1 MSQTVYDKNGNLSA
15 IANIKLIE
23 TDLSKG
29 ESINLR
35 NYGIPENNQNK
46 IIFVF
51 GKLSSNEIFK
61 GVIGGFTGGYVLN
74 HSDSLINL
82 ELSYNNVLK
91 YVSNSI
97 NDNSLLIQKIIV
109 IY

>member
-1 MSQTVYDKNGNLSA
+1 MSESVYDKNGNLSA
-15 IANIKLIE
+15 IANIKSIE

-29 ESINLR
+29 ESIDLR

-51 GKLSSNEIFK
+51 GKLPSNNIFK
-61 GVIGGFTGGYVLN
+61 GVIGGFAGGYVLN
-74 HSDSLINL
+74 QSDSLISL

-97 NDNSLLIQKIIV
+97 NDDTLHIQKIIV
-109 IY
+109 IF

>member
-23 TDLSKG
+23 TNLSVNNSIDLRK
-29 ESINLR
+29 
-35 NYGIPENNQNK
+35 YGIPENNQNK

-51 GKLSSNEIFK
+51 GKLSSNEVYK
-61 GVIGGFTGGYVLN
+61 GVIGGFTEGYVLN
-74 HSDSLINL
+74 HSDSPINL
-82 ELSYNNVLK
+82 ELLHNNVLK

-97 NDNSLLIQKIIV
+97 NNKSLRIQKIII